1 MHGVGPLSAPLERVL
16 TVTVEEA
23 WMGRLPGAGEDI
35 LFWWYVPTLCAAIC
49 DDRDVMFVV
58 YLQND
63 FGEYTPR

>member
-1 MHGVGPLSAPLERVL
+1 M